1 MPRVL
6 GARGGRI
13 RAAVASRAALADA
26 ALADAALVSAVLTRR
41 RDRVGDMWSCCPCY
55 ASASDYTLAR
65 APTSDMLDTAF
76 NAEDDSEDEDEYAF
90 DAEPDADISPL
101 RLRQSSTRTI
111 SDASSPEP

>member
-1 MPRVL
+1 
-6 GARGGRI
+6 
-13 RAAVASRAALADA
+13 
-26 ALADAALVSAVLTRR
+26 
-41 RDRVGDMWSCCPCY
+41 MWSCCPCY

-101 RLRQSSTRTI
+101 RLRQASTRTT

>member
-1 MPRVL
+1 MEDSSCAQPSKIDGFAAAQVATSL
-6 GARGGRI
+6 TAL
-13 RAAVASRAALADA
+13 ASAVARAPRSLA
-26 ALADAALVSAVLTRR
+26 T
-41 RDRVGDMWSCCPCY
+41 MWSCCPCY

-76 NAEDDSEDEDEYAF
+76 NAEDDSDEDEYAF

-101 RLRQSSTRTI
+101 RLRQSSTRTT